1 MNLEE
6 VEKNIDKE
14 IKELSTS
21 ISRLFKDWDKEFTP
35 VERMLL
41 IHSCFHIM
49 CVIES
54 NILNFC
60 NNYLNAFP
68 PISLFKDEEWIN
80 EFNKI
85 LMHINQIKN
94 KVDEYGDKHDD
105 DLSCLNDF
113 LSKMNKVL
121 HDVDNDKKA
130 IVDRENDP
138 SKKLRIANFNI
149 NTTQK
154 AMIEHIIYVINTIK
168 VCLGQL
174 ANKKNHTDAKRFNKL
189 CDTEYQN
196 YLSNVW
202 PTERIKIINESKF
215 KSNKKDEIVSELDAH
230 DYGKL
235 FMQSNHSLED
245 IASIFSDREKNYK
258 HEDLYKVFHALLAI
272 DLLEDIT
279 NNPLKYQDFGK
290 TLTQAAK
297 KEILF
302 ACVKEIDAAKD
313 DDGNSLLKNKSD
325 WIAPYRV
332 MVEEELFN
340 NNEYKSVETF
350 FMEINND
357 LSFKIDSGS
366 LSHANNG
373 IYMRPHEKW
382 DSSKEKSPSIAERRI
397 KIANKFHELYLKK
410 RHDYLNKQ
418 K

>member
-1 MNLEE
+1 MNLKE

-290 TLTQAAK
+290 TLTKEAK

-302 ACVKEIDAAKD
+302 ACVKEINAAKD

-382 DSSKEKSPSIAERRI
+382 DSSKESSPLIVERRI
-397 KIANKFHELYLKK
+397 KIANMFHELYLKK
-410 RHDYLNKQ
+410 RHEYLNKH

>member
-1 MNLEE
+1 MNLKE

-258 HEDLYKVFHALLAI
+258 HEDLCNVFYAMLAI
-272 DLLEDIT
+272 DLLEDIK

-373 IYMRPHEKW
+373 IYMRPHEQW
-382 DSSKEKSPSIAERRI
+382 DSSKESSPLIVERRI
-397 KIANKFHELYLKK
+397 KIAKMFHELYLKK
-410 RHDYLNKQ
+410 RHEYLNKH

>member
-1 MNLEE
+1 MNLKE

-258 HEDLYKVFHALLAI
+258 HEDLCNVFYAMLAI
-272 DLLEDIT
+272 DLLEDIK

-382 DSSKEKSPSIAERRI
+382 DSSKESSPLIVERRI
-397 KIANKFHELYLKK
+397 KIAKMFHELYLKK
-410 RHDYLNKQ
+410 RHEYLNKH